1 MKCSDCGTDKDVAA
15 VSGLIDG
22 EPRCPKCAWAAVDKL
37 LTPDAMRIPGKL
49 LTPDAMRIPGGIPVS
64 RTDLLPF
71 TARDGGRVHAVRY
84 GGHVHVSP
92 LLYRLMSG
100 VLTSESAW
108 KICALLDGGET

>member
-22 EPRCPKCAWAAVDKL
+22 EPRCPKCAWAAVD
-37 LTPDAMRIPGKL
+37 KL

-100 VLTSESAW
+100 VLTIESAW